1 MHRVPK
7 GHVCNLSTVFPP
19 ELIHISLRHLSKGTS
34 LTSLA
39 KVMHKT
45 HPCFQ
50 RASRVD
56 NIAPSPS
63 EENHMIPLRDSDF
76 LYE

>member
-1 MHRVPK
+1 MQPVRD
-7 GHVCNLSTVFPP
+7 STAFPP
-19 ELIHISLRHLSKGTS
+19 QLIHISLRDLSKGTS

-39 KVMHKT
+39 KVTHKT

-56 NIAPSPS
+56 NTAPSPS
-63 EENHMIPLRDSDF
+63 EENHMIPMRDSDF
-76 LYE
+76 LNE